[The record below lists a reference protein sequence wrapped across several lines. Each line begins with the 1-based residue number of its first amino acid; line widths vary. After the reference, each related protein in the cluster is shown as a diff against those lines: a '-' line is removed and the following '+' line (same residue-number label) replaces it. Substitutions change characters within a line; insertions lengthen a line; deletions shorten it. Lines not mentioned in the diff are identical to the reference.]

1 MSVEMVN
8 LVLDKRGLCKGR
20 RSCIVVMWNNSGP
33 GGDITKEVVVKES
46 TSDRRGKCSLETI

>member
-1 MSVEMVN
+1 MAN

-33 GGDITKEVVVKES
+33 GGDITKEVLVKES
-46 TSDRRGKCSLETI
+46 TSDRRGKCTCSLETI

>member
-1 MSVEMVN
+1 MVN

-20 RSCIVVMWNNSGP
+20 RSSIVVMWNNSGP